1 MARKVNIDLG
11 VLGWFFVGFF
21 FLWFFSFLLVVQQQ
35 LELCKCF
42 PIQIL
47 SCFISLNLLCAVGV
61 ANQEMP

>member
-11 VLGWFFVGFF
+11 GLGCFFVGFF
-21 FLWFFSFLLVVQQQ
+21 FVFFSFLLVVQQQ

-42 PIQIL
+42 PLQIL